1 MGAREVSW
9 GYRESCVDAALTR
22 ASRRLQKKTATA
34 APLALS
40 LTEAVDIRGISH
52 SCGSYQRCD
61 GKMIQPIATSWRRL
75 AERIESVKSRA
86 NPAPTATLRRL

>member
-40 LTEAVDIRGISH
+40 LDRERDQKAESELRKAPSGGVV
-52 SCGSYQRCD
+52 SCHPPRESRDSLRLRCKND
-61 GKMIQPIATSWRRL
+61 TD
-75 AERIESVKSRA
+75 
-86 NPAPTATLRRL
+86 